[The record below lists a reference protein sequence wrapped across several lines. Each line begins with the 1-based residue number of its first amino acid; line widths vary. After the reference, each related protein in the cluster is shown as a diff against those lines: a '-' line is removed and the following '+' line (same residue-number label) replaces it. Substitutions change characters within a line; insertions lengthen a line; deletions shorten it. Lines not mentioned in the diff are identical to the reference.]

1 MAQKSMVMEFGMG
14 TDIRGDDYTKAAVRA
29 LQNALRQNT
38 IRFAQ
43 VFGLEP
49 QHMYVTV
56 DIGVAKPDQVDK
68 DAIAA
73 VLPYGKATV
82 NVVEGGLDTPR
93 EDAEGVTILANA
105 TVTVHLDLP
114 DDVIEEAAS

>member
-1 MAQKSMVMEFGMG
+1 MARKSMVMEFGMG

-49 QHMYVTV
+49 QDMYVTV
-56 DIGVAKPDQVDK
+56 DIGVAKPDQVDRE
-68 DAIAA
+68 AVAA
-73 VLPYGKATV
+73 VLPYGRATV

-105 TVTVHLDLP
+105 AVTVHLELP
-114 DDVIEEAAS
+114 DDVVAGAAS

>member
-1 MAQKSMVMEFGMG
+1 MPRKSMVMEFGMG

-43 VFGLEP
+43 AFGQSPEDM
-49 QHMYVTV
+49 HVTV
-56 DIGVAKPDQVDK
+56 DIGVAKPDQVDP
-68 DAIAA
+68 DAVAA

-93 EDAEGVTILANA
+93 EDVAGVTIVANA
-105 TVTVHLDLP
+105 AVTVHLDLP
-114 DDVIEEAAS
+114 DSVVEGAAT